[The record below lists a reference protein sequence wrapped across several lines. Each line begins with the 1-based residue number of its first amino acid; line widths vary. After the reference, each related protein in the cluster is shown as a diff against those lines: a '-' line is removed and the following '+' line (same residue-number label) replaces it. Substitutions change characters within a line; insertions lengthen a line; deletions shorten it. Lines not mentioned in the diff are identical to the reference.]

1 MANQVYLS
9 IKYQGINPN
18 SRPESLIQYKQE
30 DVEEEGANIQEKVDY
45 RTGDVRKCTEME
57 AEDVE
62 TQDSVEEIVL

>member
-30 DVEEEGANIQEKVDY
+30 DVEEEGANIQEFDLIDWKKKKAVV
-45 RTGDVRKCTEME
+45 TWTSQAVPHLSTNH
-57 AEDVE
+57 A
-62 TQDSVEEIVL
+62 